1 MTAVIPDSKCWNDH
15 SLTQVKLT
23 SDNHSDKGIVVGHEH
38 PKNVELYKE
47 AHSGFIGQQISNAK
61 NDINPTSNQAM
72 MDTDS

>member
-23 SDNHSDKGIVVGHEH
+23 SDNHSDKGIVVGHEP

-47 AHSGFIGQQISNAK
+47 AHSGFIG
-61 NDINPTSNQAM
+61 
-72 MDTDS
+72 